1 MTTLK
6 IVIPMAGLGKR
17 LLPLT
22 QHRPKPLIR
31 LTDRR
36 LLDHVL
42 DSLRE
47 LETKYTLEYVFI
59 IGHLGEQIRAH
70 MQEAHPDKTVTY
82 YVQQEL
88 MGQSHAVQLAK
99 DLLAGPVLLT

>member
-1 MTTLK
+1 MATLK
-6 IVIPMAGLGKR
+6 IIIPMAGLGKR

-47 LETKYTLEYVFI
+47 LETKYTLEYIFI
-59 IGHLGEQIRAH
+59 IGHLGEQIRDY
-70 MQEAHPDKTVTY
+70 MQAAHPDKKVTY

-88 MGQSHAVQLAK
+88 MGQSHAVYLAK
-99 DLLAGPVLLT
+99 DMISGPVL